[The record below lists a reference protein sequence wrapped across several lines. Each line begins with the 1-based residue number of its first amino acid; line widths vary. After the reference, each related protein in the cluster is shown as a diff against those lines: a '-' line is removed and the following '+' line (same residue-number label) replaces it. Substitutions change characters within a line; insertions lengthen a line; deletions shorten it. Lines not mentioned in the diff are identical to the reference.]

1 MSTSAPT
8 SSTST
13 VVAPA
18 PTVRSHDLDALRG
31 FAMLLGIALHAAL
44 SFFPG
49 FWIVV
54 DSTADGDGWF
64 DEFFHAVHGFRMPL
78 FFLLSGFFTMML
90 WRRRGAQRL
99 VRHRLKRIA
108 LPFFILVLP
117 MGLLMT
123 WTVDHAI
130 DNGVADYIEENDD
143 IWAAVFLGNED
154 AVEALLDRGV
164 EVDAQNVAEGGDTPL
179 HTAAFT
185 GDVAIAELLIERD
198 ADVDFVAGGGRP
210 IDYAIYFGN
219 GDVADVLVAAG
230 ATDPRSP
237 GAEWSD
243 VDFWAEEAGAFEA
256 AEEEL
261 GLDPWVGS
269 GWWKNLNHLWFLWF
283 LLWLIAGFVVVGFAV
298 QRIAPVRAPPAPWSG
313 WLMWGLIPA
322 TLLPQLLM
330 GEGGEVRVFGPDT
343 STGWIPTWHVLAYYA
358 VFFAFGALLFGR
370 PDRRERALVES
381 IGRSWPILLPIT
393 IVAFLVANDR
403 TFDLDASWWSAAT
416 AQVAYT
422 WLAIV
427 TLMGLF
433 RSVLATERR
442 GVRYLSDSAYW
453 LYLAHLPLV
462 IWAQTWIR
470 NWDLPAFVK
479 FSGLLVTV
487 TIVLLSSYQL
497 FVRYTPI
504 GTLLNGKRTRRSR
517 SSSPDTN
524 RTNDRKGA
532 VS

>member
-1 MSTSAPT
+1 
-8 SSTST
+8 
-13 VVAPA
+13 
-18 PTVRSHDLDALRG
+18 
-31 FAMLLGIALHAAL
+31 
-44 SFFPG
+44 
-49 FWIVV
+49 
-54 DSTADGDGWF
+54 
-64 DEFFHAVHGFRMPL
+64 
-78 FFLLSGFFTMML
+78 
-90 WRRRGAQRL
+90 
-99 VRHRLKRIA
+99 
-108 LPFFILVLP
+108 
-117 MGLLMT
+117 
-123 WTVDHAI
+123 
-130 DNGVADYIEENDD
+130 
-143 IWAAVFLGNED
+143 
-154 AVEALLDRGV
+154 
-164 EVDAQNVAEGGDTPL
+164 
-179 HTAAFT
+179 
-185 GDVAIAELLIERD
+185 
-198 ADVDFVAGGGRP
+198 
-210 IDYAIYFGN
+210 
-219 GDVADVLVAAG
+219 
-230 ATDPRSP
+230 
-237 GAEWSD
+237 
-243 VDFWAEEAGAFEA
+243 
-256 AEEEL
+256 
-261 GLDPWVGS
+261 
-269 GWWKNLNHLWFLWF
+269 
-283 LLWLIAGFVVVGFAV
+283 
-298 QRIAPVRAPPAPWSG
+298 
-313 WLMWGLIPA
+313 MWGLIPA